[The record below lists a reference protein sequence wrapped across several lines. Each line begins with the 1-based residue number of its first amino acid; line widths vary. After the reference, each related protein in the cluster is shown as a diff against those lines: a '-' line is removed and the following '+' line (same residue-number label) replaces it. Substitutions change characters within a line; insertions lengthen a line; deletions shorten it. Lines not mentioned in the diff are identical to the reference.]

1 MSVMREELH
10 HLIDQL
16 PEEQVAPI
24 LALVR
29 ESLPVG
35 EDGETL
41 WPLPSFV
48 GTSASGKGDVAARSQ
63 EILPEE
69 MARGAHRVASWV
81 SGKSP
86 VDFGCIRDQPRA
98 FRSDENTVGAT
109 KLVEHGGRNH
119 EHAASTR
126 R

>member
-1 MSVMREELH
+1 MCDPYVPDGAAPSVKPQWPCPGSGCQRVCLRATVGSGAYAKDMSVMREELH

-16 PEEQVAPI
+16 PEEQVAPM

-48 GTSASGKGDVAARSQ
+48 GTLASGKGDVAARSQ
-63 EILPEE
+63 EILREE
-69 MARGAHRVASWV
+69 MGRDAR
-81 SGKSP
+81 
-86 VDFGCIRDQPRA
+86 
-98 FRSDENTVGAT
+98 
-109 KLVEHGGRNH
+109 
-119 EHAASTR
+119 
-126 R
+126 

>member
-1 MSVMREELH
+1 MCRIVARPESVKHPGLWDSPGAGESGLEQLAGFGAYASGMSVMREELH

-16 PEEQVAPI
+16 PEEQVEPM

-48 GTSASGKGDVAARSQ
+48 GTLASGKGDVAARSQ
-63 EILPEE
+63 EILREE
-69 MARGAHRVASWV
+69 MGRDAR
-81 SGKSP
+81 
-86 VDFGCIRDQPRA
+86 
-98 FRSDENTVGAT
+98 
-109 KLVEHGGRNH
+109 
-119 EHAASTR
+119 
-126 R
+126 

>member
-1 MSVMREELH
+1 MGAAPSVQLSCRAPGLGAGPVCLQAVSGPGAYAGGMSVMREEFH

-48 GTSASGKGDVAARSQ
+48 GTLASGKGDVAARSQ
-63 EILPEE
+63 RILREE
-69 MARGAHRVASWV
+69 MGRDAR
-81 SGKSP
+81 
-86 VDFGCIRDQPRA
+86 
-98 FRSDENTVGAT
+98 
-109 KLVEHGGRNH
+109 
-119 EHAASTR
+119 
-126 R
+126 

>member
-1 MSVMREELH
+1 VTRTCRIGAAPSVKPQWPCPCSGCQRVCLRQLPGAGAYAKDMSVMREELH

-48 GTSASGKGDVAARSQ
+48 TPVVCGDAGQ
-63 EILPEE
+63 WQ
-69 MARGAHRVASWV
+69 G
-81 SGKSP
+81 
-86 VDFGCIRDQPRA
+86 
-98 FRSDENTVGAT
+98 
-109 KLVEHGGRNH
+109 
-119 EHAASTR
+119 
-126 R
+126 

>member
-1 MSVMREELH
+1 MNVMREELH

-41 WPLPSFV
+41 WPLPSFA
-48 GTSASGKGDVAARSQ
+48 G
-63 EILPEE
+63 
-69 MARGAHRVASWV
+69 GA
-81 SGKSP
+81 
-86 VDFGCIRDQPRA
+86 
-98 FRSDENTVGAT
+98 
-109 KLVEHGGRNH
+109 GR
-119 EHAASTR
+119 R
-126 R
+126 QG

>member
-1 MSVMREELH
+1 MARPESVRHPGFAIARRAGESGLEQLAGFGAYASGMSVMREELH

-16 PEEQVAPI
+16 PEEQVEPM

-48 GTSASGKGDVAARSQ
+48 GTLASGKGDVAARSQ
-63 EILPEE
+63 EILREE
-69 MARGAHRVASWV
+69 MGRDAR
-81 SGKSP
+81 
-86 VDFGCIRDQPRA
+86 
-98 FRSDENTVGAT
+98 
-109 KLVEHGGRNH
+109 
-119 EHAASTR
+119 
-126 R
+126 